1 MILLLFLTSQYLFE
15 QNKIQYDIH
24 DWYMHET
31 EHFYIHYYKEEKVLV
46 PFASDVLEES
56 YKRLKERFN
65 YKESKKEEKIPII
78 IYKSHPDFQG
88 TNVIMNRLP
97 EGVGGFAEIFK
108 NRIVIPFNGS
118 YADFRHVLNHEL
130 VHIFQ
135 YRILYGSGVDAVK
148 RMISSSAP
156 LWFIEGM
163 AELESCGWDES
174 AETYIKDAVLN
185 NKLFTIRQLSMI
197 GGYPIYKEG
206 QSILYY
212 IREKYGEQKIGEILR
227 RFKTTNSFE
236 RAVHTVLGINIDRL
250 NEEWVKDLKKKY
262 WPIIEGKQ
270 YPSDIAR
277 PMVTHHGFED
287 LYNYAP
293 ALSPEGDKI
302 VYFTDEVGEVQIKLI
317 SSLTGADLGILVKG
331 GMAPKFESLH
341 LMDGHTDFSPDGSK
355 IVFFAMERGKDI
367 LYILGVKERKI
378 LERIELD
385 LDQIRWP
392 EFSPD
397 GSKIVFMGL
406 KNGSSDIYIYNIE
419 KRSLSNIT
427 HDIYSDNYPT
437 WKGDSILFVSD
448 RPQIDAWDYSTSS
461 LYISDLSGSIR
472 KFLSFGKNISAPE
485 VYNSDVYFISYRDG
499 NNDLYVYETD
509 SGTVFQITDIIGSF
523 NDFSISKSGHIAFSI
538 YSDLGW
544 DIYFIDDINELT
556 PREPNPP
563 KELDEEEYINVTFNE
578 EDKIRK
584 DGKAPLNFGVD
595 YVAGA
600 LGYYSDYGLFGYF
613 QLGMSDMLGNHQL
626 YALFDNTGNLTQ
638 SSFYLQ
644 YYYLKNKID
653 LAASLIRQRDYFIF
667 GQGYL
672 AGDIWNVNTDFLFPF
687 DKFKR
692 IELGLSSYYLDGDL
706 ILPDPASP
714 TGWWI
719 YPDGASLLPNIGIM
733 GNVALVFD
741 NAVWGYM
748 NPIKGFRGR
757 ISFSRTLFS
766 NEDFWDLTTASCDF
780 RKYFYLND
788 DYSFAV
794 RLFLMN
800 NWGRDNELF
809 GSIGIGGG
817 RSVRGYDY
825 NTQVGTAAGLLKLE
839 LRMPLIK
846 RLDLGFPPISLGG
859 IEGALFTDIGVASDG
874 YKSIKLFTTEDHMI
888 KLADPIMSLGV
899 EFRLNLGITIF
910 NFDISKRTT
919 LQSITDDT
927 YYDVYFGLPF

>member
-1 MILLLFLTSQYLFE
+1 MIFLLLLTSQYQFE

-31 EHFYIHYYKEEKVLV
+31 KHFYLYYYKEEKVLV

-56 YKRLKERFN
+56 YRRLKERFK
-65 YKESKKEEKIPII
+65 YKESKKEKKIPVI

-88 TNVIMNRLP
+88 TNVIMERLP

-148 RMISSSAP
+148 RMISSNEP

-185 NKLFTIRQLSMI
+185 NKLFSISQLSMI

-212 IREKYGEQKIGEILR
+212 IRKKYGEQKIGEILR
-227 RFKTTNSFE
+227 RLKSTNSFE
-236 RAVHTVLGINIDRL
+236 HAVHAVLGIDIERL
-250 NEEWVKDLKKKY
+250 NEEWVKELKKEY
-262 WPIIEGKQ
+262 WPAIEDKQ

-277 PMVTHHGFED
+277 PIVTHHGFED

-302 VYFTDEVGEVQIKLI
+302 VYFTDEVGGVQIRLV
-317 SSLTGADLGILVKG
+317 SSLTEEDLGVLVKG

-341 LMDGHTDFSPDGSK
+341 LMDGHTDFSPDGRK
-355 IVFFAMERGKDI
+355 IVFFAMEKGKDV
-367 LYILGVKERKI
+367 LYILGIKKRKI
-378 LERIELD
+378 LERIALD

-397 GSKIVFMGL
+397 GNKIAFMGL
-406 KNGSSDIYIYNIE
+406 KNGSSDIYVYNIE
-419 KRSLSNIT
+419 KKSLKNIT

-437 WKGDSILFVSD
+437 WKGDSVLFVSD
-448 RPQIDAWDYSTSS
+448 RPEKDNWDYSTNC
-461 LYISDLSGSIR
+461 LYISDLKGNIR
-472 KFLSFGKNISAPE
+472 NFLSFGKSISAPE
-485 VYNSDVYFISYRDG
+485 IYNSNIYFISYRDG
-499 NNDLYVYETD
+499 NNDLYVYKTD
-509 SGTVFQITDIIGSF
+509 SGTVSQITDIIGSI
-523 NDFSISKSGHIAFSI
+523 NDFSISNSGHMVFSI

-544 DIYFIDDINELT
+544 DIYFIDNIEDLSEK
-556 PREPNPP
+556 EPNPV
-563 KELDEEEYINVTFNE
+563 KELDEEEYINVTLNE
-578 EDKIRK
+578 ENKLK
-584 DGKAPLNFGVD
+584 NDGKAPRNIGVD
-595 YVAGA
+595 YIAGA
-600 LGYYSDYGLFGYF
+600 LGYYSDYGLFGYV
-613 QLGMSDMLGNHQL
+613 QLLMSDMLGNHQM

-644 YYYLKNKID
+644 YYYLKHRLD
-653 LAASLIRQRDYFIF
+653 MGASLTRQRDYFYF

-672 AGDIWNVNTDFLFPF
+672 AGDIWNLNTDIYFPI

-692 IELGLSSYYLDGDL
+692 VELGLSSYYLDGDL
-706 ILPDPASP
+706 ILPDASSP
-714 TGWWI
+714 TGW
-719 YPDGASLLPNIGIM
+719 YLYRNGASLLPNVGLM
-733 GNVALVFD
+733 GNIALVFD

-766 NEDFWDLTTASCDF
+766 NENLWDLSTAYCDL
-780 RKYFYLND
+780 RKYFYLNN
-788 DYSFAV
+788 DYSFAI
-794 RLFLMN
+794 RLLLMN
-800 NWGRDNELF
+800 NWGRDSEMF
-809 GSIGIGGG
+809 GIVGIGGG

-825 NTQVGTAAGLLKLE
+825 NSQVGTAAGLLKLE

-859 IEGALFTDIGVASDG
+859 IEGALFTDIGAATYD
-874 YKSIKLFTTEDHMI
+874 YKSLKFFTTEDHMI
-888 KLADPIMSLGV
+888 KLADPIMSYGL

-910 NFDISKRTT
+910 NFDISKRMYDSTNG
-919 LQSITDDT
+919 T